1 MKKADGGSSSMPF
14 GTYQPPLLT
23 VSKTQLSGFIRLE
36 QTDNMTN
43 ALTDPDKPV
52 VFWNIEGQ
60 DRQIKDSFS
69 YSNISEQE
77 AVLEAVKALMGCRL
91 FPEDIGIIS
100 PYEQQVNQLK
110 EKLGDTG
117 IDIKTVDGFQGREKE
132 VIVISFVR
140 ANESGQLGFLTDY
153 RRLNVALTRAKR
165 KLILIGNAP
174 TLRNDAHYKKL
185 LERVTILDYIK
196 SIIKLHI

>member
-1 MKKADGGSSSMPF
+1 
-14 GTYQPPLLT
+14 
-23 VSKTQLSGFIRLE
+23 
-36 QTDNMTN
+36 
-43 ALTDPDKPV
+43 
-52 VFWNIEGQ
+52 
-60 DRQIKDSFS
+60 
-69 YSNISEQE
+69 
-77 AVLEAVKALMGCRL
+77 MGCRL

-185 LERVTILDYIK
+185 LERVTILD
-196 SIIKLHI
+196 